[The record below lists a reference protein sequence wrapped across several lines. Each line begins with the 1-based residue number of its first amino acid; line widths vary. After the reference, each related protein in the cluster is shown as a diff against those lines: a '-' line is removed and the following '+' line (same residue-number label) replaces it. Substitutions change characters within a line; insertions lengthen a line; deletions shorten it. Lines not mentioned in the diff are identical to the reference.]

1 MTLKTHLMALDPNNK
16 QATLLARHCGYARV
30 ARNHALS
37 DFKAGL
43 AENEWRSGYTLNVRF
58 NAVKHETYPWCKE
71 LDQRAAKNAVMH
83 IDDAVKRWRRG
94 QNRFPRYHTRASR
107 TSYQPH
113 ERVRIDRNRV
123 KLPKIGWVRMRE
135 KLRWRGEIRRCVVSK
150 RAGRWFLSVL
160 VKVVSDSAPRVRSQR
175 GPMRVV
181 GVDVGIKTL
190 AVTSDGVEFE
200 NPKALYRYLRKLRRA
215 QRQLSRSVYR
225 SRNWYRKQF
234 RVQKIHYRICCL
246 REDTHHK
253 ASTAIVKSAD
263 VLGIE
268 SLRVAGLLKNRRLAK
283 ALSDASLSG
292 FLTMLRYKAEAR
304 GVEIIE
310 APSNFPSSKT
320 CSACGNKKTKLSL
333 SERTYH
339 CEACG
344 VGIDRD
350 LNAAHNLRNLAASLT
365 ERQNGCGATIS
376 PHSRHTSCV
385 SEARR
390 IETAT
395 TTDKRT
401 GQIRIDVSR
410 LS

>member
-1 MTLKTHLMALDPNNK
+1 MALDPNNK
-16 QATLLARHCGYARV
+16 QATLLAKHCGYARV

-37 DFKAGL
+37 EFKAGL
-43 AENEWRSGYTLNVRF
+43 DRDEFLSDMDLRKRF
-58 NAVKHETYPWCKE
+58 NAVKDERYPWCRE
-71 LDQRAAKNAVMH
+71 LSQNASKNG
-83 IDDAVKRWRRG
+83 ICNLGDAVKRWISK
-94 QNRFPRYHTRASR
+94 QNRFPRYKNRSGR
-107 TSYQPH
+107 SSYQADNGAGTVKV
-113 ERVRIDRNRV
+113 EKKRVN
-123 KLPKIGWVRMRE
+123 LPKIGWVRMRE

-160 VKVVSDSAPRVRSQR
+160 VKVVSDSAPRVRSPR
-175 GPMRVV
+175 GPVRVV

-225 SRNWYRKQF
+225 SRNWYRKQV
-234 RVQKIHYRICCL
+234 RVQQIHYRICCL
-246 REDTHHK
+246 REDAHHK

-310 APSNFPSSKT
+310 APLNFPSSKT
-320 CSACGNKKTKLSL
+320 CSACGKKKTKLSL

-344 VGIDRD
+344 AVLDRD
-350 LNAAHNLRNLAASLT
+350 LNAAYNLRNLAASLT
-365 ERQNGCGATIS
+365 ERENGCGATIS

-401 GQIRIDVSR
+401 GQLRIDLSR
-410 LS
+410 GS